1 LIPTETTVNY
11 YDDVRRDANLVY
23 YSNNGRLTTA
33 IKTVP
38 AMGAVAAVNVQ
49 HQMNYDV
56 AGRLVNEWVNLPDAT
71 GKSLNYDY
79 WIDGSV
85 KRKQLA
91 DGTWTG
97 QYLYDLAGRLQSV
110 ANSNVPSATEPA
122 MFVASTAYNARGQT
136 TKITYGNGASTDY
149 TYNDARGFL
158 TRVLTANGGVTIFDQ
173 NYTRN
178 SKGMITAITALGAS
192 NAADP
197 ARSWAYSY
205 DAMDRLSLA
214 DNQNGTADDASFA
227 YDDAD
232 NMVFNS
238 KLCAANPNMVYAA
251 QPFQPPPAT
260 TGNTINITDT
270 YTAQMA
276 VTMSSDWSNYPYFP
290 ASQLIDNNP
299 GTFAATNGGPL
310 EWMKLDLG
318 TTYQVTSLTLLNRAD
333 CCGDRMNGQVV
344 SLLDSAGATLYTFPA
359 ITGGAN
365 SSSHTLTPTA
375 PVVARYIFIKNNPGV
390 IMNSAEL
397 DVFGKVL
404 VSQPV
409 PPPPPVAFAHP
420 HAPNSICG
428 TAVTYDANGNT
439 TNYDV
444 DGAGPLSPRSFAYD
458 GENRP
463 VAVTQNGNVTAMAYG
478 PDGERAS
485 KRFGTSAYYYLG
497 TEAELLV
504 NPTYTTGLLTSYLH
518 PDVKREGLAT
528 DFLIKD
534 HLASNRLAMRMGN
547 PTPTR
552 MDYTA
557 YGQPHAYAGG
567 QVPTPGQPQTK
578 GYIGERYDSEDGLQ
592 YDHARYMDPLFHFL
606 TPDTFDPWEAGVD
619 FNRYAYAGNDPINFS
634 DPNGHKNKSIFS
646 GQGNNSSFGP
656 NYRSNS
662 KTNIAFSTLP
672 WLAKPSAASSAP
684 LRSALRL
691 GPTGLAIL
699 GSAAVVDAIRRD
711 VTHPANDSDFNPH
724 GFARMT
730 HTAKPH
736 KDLEVRFGNPPPR
749 TNDVLT
755 NSDGIIVAGGLSLTT
770 APHNKLLEGKG
781 RWNSFK
787 DVLGFPSELIIRPDP
802 KNVTHFFLSPAPGIK
817 MDVPTFKELVG
828 QVQLGPNRQM
838 VP

>member
-1 LIPTETTVNY
+1 MRSKIVSGALIPTETTVQY

-38 AMGAVAAVNVQ
+38 AMGAIAAVNVQ

-97 QYLYDLAGRLQSV
+97 QYVYDLAGRLQSV

-136 TKITYGNGASTDY
+136 TKIVYGNGASTDY

-178 SKGMITAITALGAS
+178 AKGMITSITALGAS

-205 DAMDRLSLA
+205 DALDRLSTA
-214 DNQNGTADDASFA
+214 DNQNGTSDDANFA

-232 NMVFNS
+232 NMVWNS

-270 YTAQMA
+270 YLAQMVVTQSSFYSA
-276 VTMSSDWSNYPYFP
+276 VTYPSSNM
-290 ASQLIDNNP
+290 LDNN
-299 GTFAATNGGPL
+299 TNTLSLTNAGAD
-310 EWMKLDLG
+310 EWVKLDLG
-318 TTYQVTSLTLLNRAD
+318 SSYAVSSVKVLNRTD
-333 CCGDRMNGQVV
+333 CCGDRFNGVV
-344 SLLDSAGATLYTFPA
+344 VTLLDASGAALYTFPA
-359 ITGGAN
+359 AAGAVTGGT
-365 SSSHTLTPTA
+365 STFTPPSA
-375 PVVARYIFIKNNPGV
+375 LNVRYVKFTNRPNQ
-390 IMNSAEL
+390 NLELEEL
-397 DVFGKVL
+397 DIFGKVL

-428 TAVTYDANGNT
+428 TPVTYDANGNT

-444 DGAGPLSPRSFAYD
+444 DGAGPLNLRSFAYD

-463 VAVTQNGNVTAMAYG
+463 VSVTQNGNVTTMAYG

-485 KRFGTSAYYYLG
+485 KRFGTSTYYYLG

-534 HLASNRLAMRMGN
+534 HLASNRLSMRMGN
-547 PTPTR
+547 STPTR
-552 MDYTA
+552 MDNTA

-567 QVPTPGQPQTK
+567 TVPAPGQPQTK
-578 GYIGERYDSEDGLQ
+578 AYIGERYDSEDGLM
-592 YDHARYMDPLFHFL
+592 YLHARYYDALRGGVL
-606 TPDTFDPWEAGVD
+606 TPDWFDPDQVGVD
-619 FNRYAYAGNDPINFS
+619 FNRYAYAGNDPVNAS
-634 DPNGHKNKSIFS
+634 DPNGHEAYQEMTNNIFGGCYICG
-646 GQGNNSSFGP
+646 GQVDAQKAWGEAGKA
-656 NYRSNS
+656 YA
-662 KTNIAFSTLP
+662 KGAATGAAAFVAVPVLV
-672 WLAKPSAASSAP
+672 
-684 LRSALRL
+684 
-691 GPTGLAIL
+691 
-699 GSAAVVDAIRRD
+699 GSA
-711 VTHPANDSDFNPH
+711 
-724 GFARMT
+724 
-730 HTAKPH
+730 
-736 KDLEVRFGNPPPR
+736 
-749 TNDVLT
+749 
-755 NSDGIIVAGGLSLTT
+755 IVADEVIPVAGIAAVTRNEL
-770 APHNKLLEGKG
+770 KQIKFEGPAIGYSKYGIG
-781 RWNSFK
+781 R
-787 DVLGFPSELIIRPDP
+787 IAQIRYRD
-802 KNVTHFFLSPAPGIK
+802 NLFVVRL
-817 MDVPTFKELVG
+817 DFKELSRKGATGAGVPRLHLNIQVG
-828 QVQLGPNRQM
+828 GRNFHISLDPRSVNANSGRSLIDRIRQEISRISQSSRHHKK
-838 VP
+838 